1 MKKFKEIILLLLA
14 IGQTQDFTSRIE
26 DSKVPFLW
34 EIDTNPPSYFFRVQ
48 HVPYKRVWDAVP
60 ENVMDAFEKSERI
73 YVEFDPK
80 DGKNNKNCYLLP
92 SGLHLSQILPRKL
105 YLRISQYLE
114 NVKSDMHKWFTFEDS
129 PENLRSMA
137 DYVFKMLTDNWGHKR
152 PIWIYI
158 LMTEYLTK
166 NSFKNYRP
174 ESTEEVVPV
183 VDQYLIEL
191 AKTRGK
197 KVKGIEVAA
206 DQCQAFTGIDSTLVE
221 AILNK
226 NLNDAEEFG
235 VGFSRVSATLD
246 DLIFDYCKGNFDSTM
261 SNLFPIADSYNTEE
275 ERLVNEFYKMLKE
288 NNLIKRNSN
297 MATRVVNLLN
307 NNPTKSFF
315 FAFGA
320 AHFLGEDS
328 VIAMVRS
335 QGFKVRKVPADEIFK
350 KK

>member
-1 MKKFKEIILLLLA
+1 MKKIKEIILLLLA
-14 IGQTQDFTSRIE
+14 IGQTQDSKSTSE

-73 YVEFDPK
+73 YVELDPMDDK
-80 DGKNNKNCYLLP
+80 DYNCYLLP
-92 SGLHLSQILPRKL
+92 SGMHLSQILPREL
-105 YLRISQYLE
+105 YLRISQYME
-114 NVKSDMHKWFTFEDS
+114 NVESDMHKWFTYEDS
-129 PENLRSMA
+129 PKNLRSLA
-137 DYVFKMLTDNWGHKR
+137 DYFFQTITDNWEHKR

-166 NSFKNYRP
+166 NNFKNFRP
-174 ESTEEVVPV
+174 RSTEEVDPV
-183 VDQYLIEL
+183 VDNYLIEL
-191 AKTRGK
+191 AKKKGK

-206 DQCQAFTGIDSTLVE
+206 DQCKAFTGINSTLVE

-226 NLNDAEEFG
+226 ILNDAEEFG
-235 VGFSRVSATLD
+235 VGFSTLSFTLED
-246 DLIFDYCKGNFDSTM
+246 MISDYRNGNFESTL
-261 SNLFPIADSYNTEE
+261 SNTFPIADSYTTKEE
-275 ERLVNEFYKMLKE
+275 KLVNEFYKMLKE
-288 NNLIKRNSN
+288 KHLVKRNSN
-297 MATRVVNLLN
+297 MAARVVNLLN
-307 NNPTKSFF
+307 ENPATSFF

-328 VIAMVRS
+328 VIEMVRS
-335 QGFKVRKVPADEIFK
+335 QGVMVRKVSADEILK